1 MRRSRRRRQ
10 SPTRWRP
17 DSPPAR
23 WRPATPP
30 RYWRYRSPPGDPR
43 PHARSW
49 GHDRRGVQG
58 VMERA
63 PPLPHR
69 RIYPHS
75 PNQPVPPP
83 RALRR
88 NGFGTGTHA
97 DSARG
102 PDLPEDGHEVK
113 RLPADP
119 ALGLLIRKCYAVIKA
134 VHHLRQVS
142 PGAGGPGP
150 RTIARTV
157 DTLSTMIKPA
167 APTPATRL
175 LTEGAAREWGHNVCI
190 ILKQHYE
197 DCVGGLLE
205 EMANTGLLAQDWGE
219 AFLVALRWAHRN
231 LPRIT
236 DAAIE
241 DAEARLF
248 AAAGRERDPTPTP
261 VPEVLPPRFIPPPE
275 VLPQRSCPPPPA
287 SMPPRENP
295 PPPGAAPL
303 AAPPG
308 VLPRRPSR
316 PPAPLS
322 PPRRTSPPATTP
334 PASPPPV
341 RTLRSR
347 PPPSPPASP
356 PPASPPPVRTPRSRR
371 PPPSPPATPP
381 PESPPPVLTLRPR
394 RPPPVAVGR
403 ATLPAVVPPNVK
415 ECSLRC
421 PVCEG
426 YRDHWVSKVRIKETN
441 KIEFKMACLDCGKHY
456 RTTQN
461 PARIQA

>member
-1 MRRSRRRRQ
+1 
-10 SPTRWRP
+10 
-17 DSPPAR
+17 
-23 WRPATPP
+23 
-30 RYWRYRSPPGDPR
+30 
-43 PHARSW
+43 
-49 GHDRRGVQG
+49 
-58 VMERA
+58 
-63 PPLPHR
+63 
-69 RIYPHS
+69 
-75 PNQPVPPP
+75 
-83 RALRR
+83 
-88 NGFGTGTHA
+88 
-97 DSARG
+97 
-102 PDLPEDGHEVK
+102 
-113 RLPADP
+113 
-119 ALGLLIRKCYAVIKA
+119 
-134 VHHLRQVS
+134 
-142 PGAGGPGP
+142 
-150 RTIARTV
+150 
-157 DTLSTMIKPA
+157 
-167 APTPATRL
+167 
-175 LTEGAAREWGHNVCI
+175 
-190 ILKQHYE
+190 
-197 DCVGGLLE
+197 
-205 EMANTGLLAQDWGE
+205 MANTGLLAQDWGE

-236 DAAIE
+236 DAAIG

-261 VPEVLPPRFIPPPE
+261 VPEVLPTRGSFHRR
-275 VLPQRSCPPPPA
+275 RSCHRGPV
-287 SMPPRENP
+287 RHHQHRCRRGKTLHR
-295 PPPGAAPL
+295 PGL
-303 AAPPG
+303 RRSRLHQG
-308 VLPRRPSR
+308 SLPRRPSR

-371 PPPSPPATPP
+371 PPPSPPRDPTARVSSTGPDA
-381 PESPPPVLTLRPR
+381 EAPR

-456 RTTQN
+456 RDHPKPSSDPGLTPILTLN
-461 PARIQA
+461 PTLPPNP